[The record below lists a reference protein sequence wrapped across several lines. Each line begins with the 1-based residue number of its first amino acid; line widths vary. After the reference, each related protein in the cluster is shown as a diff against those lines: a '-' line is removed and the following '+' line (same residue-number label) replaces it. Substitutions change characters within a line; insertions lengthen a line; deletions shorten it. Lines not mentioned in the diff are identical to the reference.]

1 MVNRNADF
9 NLVRPLLALLEE
21 KSVTKAAERLQ
32 MSQPSLSAALARLR
46 LHFGDPLL
54 DRRGRDY
61 ELTPLAMQLLEHSYS
76 AEMILDRLFSAQPTF
91 DPELS
96 QREFSLFVTDYGA
109 AVLVPAII
117 RELEAEAPHVRLR
130 LHNMVADTVTR
141 APDSIREYDGLVMPH
156 GYFQA
161 SYVDLF
167 RDRWVCMIAVEN
179 SEVGAQITPEQL
191 AELSWVFTF
200 NSPTEYTLASKH
212 LEQIG
217 IEPRVAVVAPSFLAL
232 PFLLSG
238 TNRVSLVQESMGV
251 KLAKTG
257 LVRLVEC
264 PIPLVPIQEA
274 MWWHRA
280 HDLDP
285 EHLWFRTLVARA
297 AGQLVA
303 DGIVLPL
310 SDPSISPI

>member
-9 NLVRPLLALLEE
+9 NLVRPLLALLQE

-46 LHFGDPLL
+46 VHFGDPLL
-54 DRRGRDY
+54 DRHGREY

-76 AEMILDRLFSAQPTF
+76 AEMVLERLFGAQPHF
-91 DPELS
+91 DPQQSE
-96 QREFSLFVTDYGA
+96 REFSLFVMDYAA
-109 AVLVPAII
+109 AVLVPAVI
-117 RELEAEAPHVRLR
+117 RELEEEAPNVRLR

-141 APDSIREYDGLVMPH
+141 APESIREYDGLVMPH
-156 GYFQA
+156 GYFQS

-167 RDRWVCMIAVEN
+167 RDRWVCMVSVEN
-179 SEVGAQITPEQL
+179 TDVGSEISLEQL
-191 AELSWVFTF
+191 AALTWVFTF
-200 NSPTEYTLASKH
+200 NSPTEYTLATKH
-212 LEQIG
+212 LEQVG

-232 PFLLSG
+232 PFLLAG
-238 TNRVSLVQESMGV
+238 TKRVSLVQESMGV

-274 MWWHRA
+274 LWWHRA

-285 EHLWFRTLVARA
+285 EHIWFRSVVERA
-297 AGQLVA
+297 AKRLIAEGT
-303 DGIVLPL
+303 VLDL
-310 SDPSISPI
+310 